1 MSMQNSAKP
10 KPLWYLLAV
19 LLVVYIL
26 PACSQKNDVAFDG
39 HIESIGA
46 IYNGEGKIPYL
57 IIVIEEKPEIYYKV
71 SVKNVS
77 EFGLSTAF
85 QEFKNSSVVGYNII
99 RSGGHTEFKG
109 SRVILRCNNLGTDQK
124 PDFIVKSLEWVK

>member
-1 MSMQNSAKP
+1 MSMKNSAKS
-10 KPLWYLLAV
+10 KLLWYLLVV
-19 LLVVYIL
+19 LSGGYIL
-26 PACSQKNDVAFDG
+26 PACSQKIDVTLDG

-46 IYNGEGKIPYL
+46 IYDGEGKIPYL
-57 IIVIEEKPEIYYKV
+57 IIVIEEKPKIYYKV

-77 EFGLSTAF
+77 AFGLSTAF

-99 RSGGHTEFKG
+99 SSGGHTEFKG
-109 SRVILRCNNLGTDQK
+109 SRVILRCNNLGTDEK